1 MIEGIKVK
9 DLFFFFCNF
18 VNINSSA
25 MTIKYI
31 YWKDGEYWLGY
42 LEEYPDY
49 LTQGSSLEELQLYLK
64 DLYEDLNSGEIPN
77 VRRKG
82 ELEVA

>member
-1 MIEGIKVK
+1 
-9 DLFFFFCNF
+9 
-18 VNINSSA
+18 